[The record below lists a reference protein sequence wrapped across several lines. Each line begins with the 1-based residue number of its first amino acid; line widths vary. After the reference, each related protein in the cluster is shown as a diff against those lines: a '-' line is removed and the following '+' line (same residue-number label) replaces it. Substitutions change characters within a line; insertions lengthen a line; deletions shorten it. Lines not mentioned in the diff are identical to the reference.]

1 MVCKEQDKEGTID
14 QEKEKILAW
23 VINRNYDTYPTGKQ
37 ETTVICIDID
47 TENKI
52 YKEKEKTKFQG
63 IERTID
69 QEKEKN
75 IDQDKVCAERNDSY
89 ISTKCLLAGNALL
102 LLLLGLEIFVILK
115 ICGTDQEMCEI
126 NWAYPV

>member
-1 MVCKEQDKEGTID
+1 MVC
-14 QEKEKILAW
+14 
-23 VINRNYDTYPTGKQ
+23 V
-37 ETTVICIDID
+37 DIG

-75 IDQDKVCAERNDSY
+75 IDQDKICAERKDSY
-89 ISTKCLLAGNALL
+89 ISTKCLLAGNVLL

-115 ICGTDQEMCEI
+115 ICGTDKEMCKI